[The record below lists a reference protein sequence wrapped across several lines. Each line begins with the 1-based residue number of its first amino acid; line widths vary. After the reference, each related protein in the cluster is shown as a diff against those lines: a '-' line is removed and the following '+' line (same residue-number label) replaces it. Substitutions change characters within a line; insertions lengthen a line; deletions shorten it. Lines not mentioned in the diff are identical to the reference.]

1 MILYNTKV
9 LILRKVRHD
18 IQRMVTVEYLE
29 NNILEGKS
37 VDELSEEEI
46 TELREAFLVV
56 SVDPDFD
63 QQVADLSE
71 KEIEE
76 EKVES
81 SPEFESATDIYNTTF
96 VGLACSFIFGCV
108 FLILLTLKLDNRL
121 DASWWTVFIPIWI
134 ERGCRLVSN
143 CYHCICGTVTGDE
156 VVLVTSN
163 LHTEDANS
171 IGKNSIDDKSV
182 DQETQQKEDCKESI
196 DKENDDTVTTIET
209 NIVNAKAEDS
219 NNGDKDNDK
228 CDQNDDSAQLD
239 DNASIKDKTEQDLP
253 ADEKTDK
260 GNTCDD
266 HVDIDEEDYYAW
278 QSAYEQAE
286 QDANKEK
293 AQFFSEGCF
302 LIFQIILLCLVVAK
316 IEKNYNKMNPNDTG
330 FNVFWILFPF
340 FLLFGLICCCCTL
353 LIFGAQEHSGEE
365 SDEKDYDP
373 ENPPLKTQ
381 DNPDNEGEI
390 DTAELEE
397 NAASDKYCS
406 GETEKMK
413 IEKSELVV
421 ELVPVES
428 NIDDL
433 D

>member
-1 MILYNTKV
+1 
-9 LILRKVRHD
+9 
-18 IQRMVTVEYLE
+18 MVTVEYLE
-29 NNILEGKS
+29 NNLLEGKS
-37 VDELSEEEI
+37 LDELSEEEI

-56 SVDPDFD
+56 SVDPNFD
-63 QQVADLSE
+63 LQVADLSE

-96 VGLACSFIFGCV
+96 VGLASSFTFGCI

-121 DASWWTVFIPIWI
+121 NASWWTVFIPIWI
-134 ERGCRLVSN
+134 ERGCRLISK

-156 VVLVTSN
+156 VVLITPN
-163 LHTEDANS
+163 LYTQDADS

-182 DQETQQKEDCKESI
+182 DQVTQQKEDQEEAA
-196 DKENDDTVTTIET
+196 DEENDDTLPTIET
-209 NIVNAKAEDS
+209 NVLNAKAED
-219 NNGDKDNDK
+219 NNNMDKDNDK
-228 CDQNDDSAQLD
+228 CEQNDDSAQLN
-239 DNASIKDKTEQDLP
+239 DNEIIKDKTEHDLP

-260 GNTCDD
+260 GNICDD
-266 HVDIDEEDYYAW
+266 HIDIDEEDYFAW

-286 QDANKEK
+286 QDANKEN
-293 AQFFSEGCF
+293 AYFTSEGCF
-302 LIFQIILLCLVVAK
+302 IIFQIILLCLVVAK
-316 IEKNYNKMNPNDTG
+316 IEKNYDKMNPNDTG

-353 LIFGAQEHSGEE
+353 LIFGAQEHSGEGSE
-365 SDEKDYDP
+365 DEKEYDS
-373 ENPPLKTQ
+373 ENPPLKSQ
-381 DNPDNEGEI
+381 DNHDNEGEI

-397 NAASDKYCS
+397 NAANDKSCP

-413 IEKSELVV
+413 TEKAEPMV
-421 ELVPVES
+421 ELETAES
-428 NIDDL
+428 NMDDL